1 MKYCEKCKVK
11 IDMDLIKCPLCSAV
25 LIGSNGASDTEDEA
39 LKQTVEVSVP
49 EATAEG
55 DVPEAAAEGDVSE
68 AVVEGEVPEAVAED
82 ELPEA
87 AEEDD
92 VPEAAEGKSLEAAA
106 EAEPDGNSG
115 ETGSA
120 PTARNSKYPVSA
132 VETANKYNFV
142 LRLFL
147 FISVVIAS
155 TCLLINILTFSGI
168 LWSAYVAGTL
178 LYVWITVGY
187 PIFTKRKIGQIIVLN
202 TIATAIYVYSLE
214 LATKTKGWG
223 LTYVTPFLFIA
234 STLFITF
241 VILLKRLKWRE
252 YTVYQTIMVI
262 MGFLPI
268 IFCAFGLV
276 TAIWPSVFSAF
287 YSFLTVIGMFIFGDK
302 KYKDELIKRFHL

>member
-168 LWSAYVAGTL
+168 CGRHTWPAPTLCLDHCRISDLHEKKDRADHCFEYHCHCHICIHWSWLPKRRAG
-178 LYVWITVGY
+178 
-187 PIFTKRKIGQIIVLN
+187 
-202 TIATAIYVYSLE
+202 A
-214 LATKTKGWG
+214 
-223 LTYVTPFLFIA
+223 
-234 STLFITF
+234 
-241 VILLKRLKWRE
+241 
-252 YTVYQTIMVI
+252 
-262 MGFLPI
+262 LP
-268 IFCAFGLV
+268 
-276 TAIWPSVFSAF
+276 
-287 YSFLTVIGMFIFGDK
+287 M
-302 KYKDELIKRFHL
+302 